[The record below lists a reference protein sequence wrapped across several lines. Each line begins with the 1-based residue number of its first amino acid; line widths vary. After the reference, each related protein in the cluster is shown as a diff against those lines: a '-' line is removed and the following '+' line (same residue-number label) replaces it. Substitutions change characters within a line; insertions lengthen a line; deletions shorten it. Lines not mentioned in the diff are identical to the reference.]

1 MNKPFFMRAFDVI
14 PEMEIAVCMVS
25 IMGAIIGSQDKQ
37 EKDTEY
43 SLMDKWIDDYKNGY
57 KVRIND
63 FITLLQYNVDDIVNQ
78 KGFSFLSCFIKDAI
92 KCFAKNSG
100 LTLTIESRPV
110 PKDSRRKYD
119 SDIVA
124 FIPVIQQIYEIYP
137 IINQGDGVKYELVAT
152 LGKLDNA
159 YYAVIFKDGKKYKI
173 THEHNTESEISE
185 TDQKYYGD
193 PQFIA
198 IYNRI

>member
-25 IMGAIIGSQDKQ
+25 VMGAIIGSQDKQ
-37 EKDTEY
+37 EKDIEY
-43 SLMDKWIDDYKNGY
+43 SLLDKWIDDYKNGY

-63 FITLLQYNVDDIVNQ
+63 FIKLLQYNVDDIVNQ
-78 KGFSFLSCFIKDAI
+78 KGFSFLSCFIKDVI
-92 KCFAKNSG
+92 KCFAKHLG

-119 SDIVA
+119 SDIIA
-124 FIPVIQQIYEIYP
+124 FIPIIQQIYEIYP
-137 IINQGDGVKYELVAT
+137 IINQGDGAKYELVAT
-152 LGKLDNA
+152 LGKLNNA
-159 YYAVIFKDGKKYKI
+159 YYAVITKDGEKYKI
-173 THEHNTESEISE
+173 THEHSTLTEASD

-193 PQFIA
+193 PQFLA
-198 IYNRI
+198 IYTRI